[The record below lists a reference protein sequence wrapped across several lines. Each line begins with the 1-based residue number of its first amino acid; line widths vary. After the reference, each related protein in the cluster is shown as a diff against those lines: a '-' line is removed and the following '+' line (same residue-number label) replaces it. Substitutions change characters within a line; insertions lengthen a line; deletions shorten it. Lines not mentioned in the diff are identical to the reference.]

1 MPITVNNALRKYVHH
16 TTLSHIHTKPNQ
28 LSGCN
33 FFFSAPED
41 SANHTGS
48 RPKTVIKKKKK
59 RKKNLTLYLF
69 IFIFTNKQLS
79 TSPKNVSV
87 GSRNVFSI

>member
-59 RKKNLTLYLF
+59 KKKKLNF
-69 IFIFTNKQLS
+69 IFIHFHFYQ
-79 TSPKNVSV
+79 
-87 GSRNVFSI
+87 